1 MSRNKIAVLIFVFL
15 ILGTYVYFYE
25 IGKGEKKDQAP
36 EKVKVL
42 DINPEDVQEIIIKK
56 EDQHV
61 ALRMIDGQWRVID
74 PGDAD
79 VKNQRVNDLLSFFD
93 YGIVRVIDPNPSDLE
108 QYGLIRPKYE
118 FWIKTKGEETYKTLI
133 IGSDAPGKI
142 SCYAKVKGRSKV
154 VLLGILYRQELERAL
169 KDFLRALD
177 KQDKE

>member
-1 MSRNKIAVLIFVFL
+1 MSRNKIAVLIVIFL
-15 ILGTYVYFYE
+15 LLGTYVYFYE

-42 DINPEDVQEIIIKK
+42 DIIPEDVQEIIVKK

-61 ALRMIDGQWRVID
+61 ALRMINGQWRIIE

-79 VKNQRVNDLLSFFD
+79 AANKRVNDLLSFFD

-108 QYGLIRPKYE
+108 QYGLDRPKYE
-118 FWIKTKGEETYKTLI
+118 FWIKTKGEESFKTII
-133 IGSDAPGKI
+133 IGSDAPGNI
-142 SCYAKVKGRSKV
+142 SCYAKVKGQPKV

-169 KDFLRALD
+169 KEFLRALNN
-177 KQDKE
+177 QDKE